1 MTMKEKLGDT
11 WDDIK
16 QNMTSMT
23 SVIDSLKMSFDK
35 VSGAIQNALK
45 PSEDT
50 RRKRETDEEASA
62 EPEPEADDYY
72 CIKQSVAGHTLK
84 SCLPKSVA
92 DPLKMACGKIL
103 GSGDVCVCNDKDLCN
118 SGIMN
123 GSNLKITGLISFILI
138 IRRNLALS

>member
-1 MTMKEKLGDT
+1 MG
-11 WDDIK
+11 
-16 QNMTSMT
+16 
-23 SVIDSLKMSFDK
+23 
-35 VSGAIQNALK
+35 ALK

-62 EPEPEADDYY
+62 EPEPEPEADDYY
-72 CIKQSVAGHTLK
+72 CIKQSVAGHTLM

-92 DPLKMACGKIL
+92 DPLKMSCGKIL

-123 GSNLKITGLISFILI
+123 GSNLKITGVLSFVLI
-138 IRRNLALS
+138 ICRNLALS